1 MKRRL
6 AAAAAARSGG
16 FGRAFAGRL
25 PQERLYMKKP
35 FMERVAAFI
44 VDRRY
49 LFVVLFVALC
59 IFSIFTSN
67 GVDVN
72 EDLTDYLPDDS
83 ETRQG
88 LQIMDREFLTY
99 GDARV
104 MVSNIT
110 YAKAEELAEM
120 LRSVDGVKTVTLE
133 NDQDHYNAASA
144 LFEVV
149 FDGEKLDNVSI
160 QGVENVRNALRDY
173 DTYIMT
179 EVGNPTGE
187 ILEKEMQ
194 MVFVILVVII
204 ILVLLLTSQ
213 TYAEVP
219 ILLITFGV
227 SVWINKGTNY
237 WFGEISFITNS
248 IAAVLQLGL
257 AIDYAIILCHHYTE
271 ERAHNTPRD
280 AVVKALTVAIPEIS
294 ASSLTTISGLLAL
307 AFMKIKIGS
316 DMSLVLVKA
325 ILFSMLTVFLLMPAL
340 LLLMSPWLDKTHH
353 RRFLPRIDGWGRF
366 TIKSRYIVP
375 PVFVVILIAACILAN
390 HCPYVFGY
398 STLDTLKQNEYKL
411 SEKKINATFGEV
423 NQVALIIPFED
434 YESEA
439 KLVEDL
445 KELNGVDHLVALAD
459 TEAKDGY
466 MVTDS
471 LTPRQFAELTDIDI
485 SVSRAAYTAYCT
497 SNENFTQAIGQ
508 LVDLSNIDNC
518 TVPLI
523 DMIKF
528 LYEQRDVYESRIDAS
543 LMDDLEEMYDDLIDG
558 ERQLH
563 TKDYSRIILF
573 LNLPVESE
581 ETYDYLTVIK
591 GVIGKYYTESYFV
604 GETAKDKDFSAAFS
618 EDNMLISILTI
629 VFVVAILLMTFKSV
643 ALPLLLILVIQGSI
657 WINFSFPTILH
668 SNLYFLAYLIVS
680 AIMMGANIDY
690 AIVISSRYLKLKE
703 TMPYKDAMIEALNL
717 AFPTVVTSGSILA
730 AAGISIGVLS
740 SENTVASIGICLGRG
755 TLLSMFL
762 VMGVLPQILL
772 LGDTIVEKT
781 SFTIGH
787 HVQTQNLSG
796 AMRVNGHVRGYING
810 YVDAE
815 IRGIV
820 NGTVS
825 ASIDI
830 GAVETE
836 GQPAVTDTATPAPDV
851 PGKEDS
857 DEK

>member
-439 KLVEDL
+439 KLVDDL
-445 KELNGVDHLVALAD
+445 KELNGIDHLVALAD

-703 TMPYKDAMIEALNL
+703 TMPHKDAMIEALNL

>member
-194 MVFVILVVII
+194 MVFIILVVII

-375 PVFVVILIAACILAN
+375 PIFAVILIAACILAN

>member
-439 KLVEDL
+439 KLVDDL

-591 GVIGKYYTESYFV
+591 GVIGKYYTESSFV

-857 DEK
+857 NEK

>member
-1 MKRRL
+1 
-6 AAAAAARSGG
+6 
-16 FGRAFAGRL
+16 
-25 PQERLYMKKP
+25 MKKP

-375 PVFVVILIAACILAN
+375 PVFAVILIAACILAN

-851 PGKEDS
+851 PGKEDC

>member
-1 MKRRL
+1 
-6 AAAAAARSGG
+6 
-16 FGRAFAGRL
+16 
-25 PQERLYMKKP
+25 MKKP

-375 PVFVVILIAACILAN
+375 PIFAVILIAACILAN

>member
-1 MKRRL
+1 
-6 AAAAAARSGG
+6 
-16 FGRAFAGRL
+16 
-25 PQERLYMKKP
+25 MKKP

-271 ERAHNTPRD
+271 ERAHNTLRD

-353 RRFLPRIDGWGRF
+353 RCFLPRIDGWGRF

-375 PVFVVILIAACILAN
+375 PIFAVILIAACILAN

-857 DEK
+857 NEK

>member
-340 LLLMSPWLDKTHH
+340 LLLMSPWLDKPHH

>member
-375 PVFVVILIAACILAN
+375 PVFAVILIAACILAN

-851 PGKEDS
+851 PGKEDC

>member
-618 EDNMLISILTI
+618 EDNMLIGILTI

>member
-194 MVFVILVVII
+194 MVFIILVVII

-375 PVFVVILIAACILAN
+375 PIFAVILIAACILAN

-857 DEK
+857 NEK

>member
-16 FGRAFAGRL
+16 FGRAFAERL

-88 LQIMDREFLTY
+88 LQIMDREFITY

-104 MVSNIT
+104 MVSNVT

-149 FDGEKLDNVSI
+149 FDGEKLDDVSI

-194 MVFVILVVII
+194 MVFIILVVII

-375 PVFVVILIAACILAN
+375 PIFAVILVAACILAN

-439 KLVEDL
+439 KLVDDL
-445 KELNGVDHLVALAD
+445 KELNGIDHLVALAD
-459 TEAKDGY
+459 TEARDGY

-508 LVDLSNIDNC
+508 LVDLNNIDNC

-528 LYEQRDVYESRIDAS
+528 LYEQRDIYESRIDAS
-543 LMDDLEEMYDDLIDG
+543 LMADMEEMYDELIDG

-618 EDNMLISILTI
+618 EDNMLIGILTI

-717 AFPTVVTSGSILA
+717 VFPTVVTSGSILA

-787 HVQTQNLSG
+787 HVQRQNLSG

-815 IRGIV
+815 IRGLV

-836 GQPAVTDTATPAPDV
+836 GQAAVTDTATPAPDV

>member
-1 MKRRL
+1 
-6 AAAAAARSGG
+6 
-16 FGRAFAGRL
+16 
-25 PQERLYMKKP
+25 MKKP

-439 KLVEDL
+439 KLVDDL
-445 KELNGVDHLVALAD
+445 KELNGVDHLVALAE

>member
-1 MKRRL
+1 
-6 AAAAAARSGG
+6 
-16 FGRAFAGRL
+16 
-25 PQERLYMKKP
+25 MKKP

-88 LQIMDREFLTY
+88 LQIMDREFITY

-194 MVFVILVVII
+194 MVFIILVVII

-375 PVFVVILIAACILAN
+375 PIFAVILIAACILAN

-434 YESEA
+434 YETEA

-445 KELNGVDHLVALAD
+445 KELNGIDHLVALAD

-618 EDNMLISILTI
+618 EDNMLIGILTI

>member
-1 MKRRL
+1 MLRPL
-6 AAAAAARSGG
+6 
-16 FGRAFAGRL
+16 
-25 PQERLYMKKP
+25 QERLYMKKP
-35 FMERVAAFI
+35 FMERVATLI

-49 LFVVLFVALC
+49 LLVVLFLALC

-72 EDLTDYLPDDS
+72 EDLTDYLPDNA

-88 LQIMDREFLTY
+88 LQIMDREFITY

-110 YAKAEELAEM
+110 YDKAEELAEM
-120 LRSVDGVKTVTLE
+120 LRTVDGVKTVTLE
-133 NDQDHYNAASA
+133 NDAEHYTAASA

-149 FDGEKLDNVSI
+149 FDGEKLDDVSI

-194 MVFVILVVII
+194 MVLVILVVVIL
-204 ILVLLLTSQ
+204 LVLLLTSQ

-271 ERAHNTPRD
+271 EREHSNPHD
-280 AVVKALTVAIPEIS
+280 AVVKALAVAIPEIS

-316 DMSLVLVKA
+316 DMSFVLVKA

-340 LLLMSPWLDKTHH
+340 LLFMSPWLDKTHH

-375 PVFVVILIAACILAN
+375 PIFAVLLIVACILAN

-398 STLDTLKQNEYKL
+398 STLDTMKQNEYKL
-411 SEKKINATFGEV
+411 SEKKINSTFGEV
-423 NQVALIIPFED
+423 NQVALIIPFDD
-434 YESEA
+434 YETEA
-439 KLVEDL
+439 RLLDDL
-445 KELNGVDHLVALAD
+445 NELDGIDHVTALAG
-459 TEAKDGY
+459 TEARDGY

-523 DMIKF
+523 DMMKF
-528 LYEQRDVYESRIDAS
+528 LYEQRDIYESRIDAS
-543 LMDDLEEMYDDLIDG
+543 LMADLEEMYNDLIDG
-558 ERQLH
+558 EQQLH
-563 TKDYSRIILF
+563 AKEYSRMILF
-573 LNLPVESE
+573 LNLPIESE

-604 GETAKDKDFSAAFS
+604 GETAKDKDFSDAFS
-618 EDNMLISILTI
+618 QDNMLIGILTI
-629 VFVVAILLMTFKSV
+629 VFVVVILLLTFKSV
-643 ALPLLLILVIQGSI
+643 ALPLLLILVIQGSV
-657 WINFSFPTILH
+657 WINFSFPTVMR

-717 AFPTVVTSGSILA
+717 AFPTVVTSGTILA
-730 AAGISIGVLS
+730 AAGISIGLLS
-740 SENTVASIGICLGRG
+740 SENTVASIGLCLGRG
-755 TLLSMFL
+755 TLISMFL

-787 HVQTQNLSG
+787 HVQMQNLSG

-836 GQPAVTDTATPAPDV
+836 GQPAVAGTAASPDDPQSDV
-851 PGKEDS
+851 PSKEDS

>member
-16 FGRAFAGRL
+16 FGRAFAERL

-88 LQIMDREFLTY
+88 LQIMDREFITY

-194 MVFVILVVII
+194 MVFIILVVII

-375 PVFVVILIAACILAN
+375 PIFAVILIAACILAN

-434 YESEA
+434 YESET

-445 KELNGVDHLVALAD
+445 KELNGIDHLVALAD

-618 EDNMLISILTI
+618 EDNMLIGILTI